1 MFEDPLSKHRTR
13 SNETALVSEIPYIIN
28 DENVIT
34 APGNGKN
41 PVLILLDKFCEEQA
55 FPYLL
60 PKSKFGCKASLCGYS
75 NKSWLVF

>member
-34 APGNGKN
+34 APGNGKKPSFN
-41 PVLILLDKFCEEQA
+41 FIE
-55 FPYLL
+55 
-60 PKSKFGCKASLCGYS
+60 
-75 NKSWLVF
+75 